1 MQGRDHRAMFTGIIE
16 HVGTLVEVAHGERDT
31 RLGTDL
37 GPLAEGTRLGD
48 SIAHNGI
55 CLTVIAQDGTRAWF
69 DAGAETR
76 RKTTLAG
83 WRAGQRI
90 NLERA
95 LAAGQ
100 RLGGHLVAGHV
111 DGVGRLLER
120 RPEGGSERFTF
131 TAPESVM
138 TVEKGSVT
146 IDGISLTTWEC
157 RGSRFSIS
165 VVPHTLAHTTL
176 GHLRPGATVN
186 LEQDLIGRWVEALL
200 AKGAPLRGAPHAPET
215 PGR

>member
-1 MQGRDHRAMFTGIIE
+1 MFTGIIE
-16 HVGTLVEVAHGERDT
+16 HVGSLHEIQHGERES
-31 RLGTDL
+31 RLVTDL
-37 GPLAEGTRLGD
+37 GPLVEGTRLGD

-55 CLTVIAQDGTRAWF
+55 CLTVVRLEGSRAWF

-76 RKTTLAG
+76 RKTTLGA
-83 WRAGQRI
+83 WRAGQAI

-95 LAAGQ
+95 LAVGQ

-120 RPEGGSERFTF
+120 RPEGSSERFTF
-131 TAPESVM
+131 TASDAVV

-146 IDGISLTTWEC
+146 VDGISLTTWDC
-157 RGSRFSIS
+157 RGARFSIS

-176 GHLRPGATVN
+176 GGLRPGATVN
-186 LEQDLIGRWVEALL
+186 LEQDILGRWVEAML
-200 AKGAPLRGAPHAPET
+200 ARGAAHPSGGPAAR
-215 PGR
+215 PGA